1 MCRSTADELGV
12 QSGLGVLM
20 DFQNLVES
28 GKLENFHEVL
38 VNGAESQFAFGGL
51 DGFVDCHEGAKHR
64 RGDVLDI
71 LKADENFGMTGFL
84 DDTKHLFFDAFDDD
98 LIEDVGFHKF
108 DDVCFTDMLNH
119 Q

>member
-1 MCRSTADELGV
+1 MDHSTADELGV
-12 QSGLGVLM
+12 QCGLGVFV

-28 GKLENFHEVL
+28 CKLEDFHEIF
-38 VNGAESQFAFGGL
+38 VNGTQTQFAFGGL
-51 DGFVDCHEGAKHR
+51 DCFVDCHEGAKHC

-71 LKADENFGMTGFL
+71 LKADEDFGMTGFL
-84 DDTKHLFFDAFDDD
+84 DDAKHLFFDAFDDD